1 MGRRLVVVMLIAALI
16 AGGVFYFAR
25 MVQQSSAPSGKQSA
39 AVSAP
44 VPSNAVSTS
53 NVLVAAKDL
62 PAGTLIQ
69 ANSLVFRPW
78 PTSGIDDASH
88 VVEGK
93 ASMEEFQGAVLR
105 SGARSGEPLLRGN
118 MIKRG
123 ESGFLAA
130 VLKPGMRAVTVSV
143 NENTGVAGFVF
154 PGDVVDLVLSH
165 VVNLSDSAGTL
176 RPHNV
181 SETVMHNLRV
191 IAVDQRASDQEQI
204 PAVARGVTLEATP
217 EQAERLALI
226 QRMGEVRLV
235 LRPLAK
241 ATEEAEQ
248 GGEAQA
254 VTATPTP
261 MLGPDGQPIGPDGR
275 TFTLD
280 SDLSQIISPPGGST
294 SGSNAGGSIQVV
306 RGNQSQEAETK

>member
-1 MGRRLVVVMLIAALI
+1 MGRRLIVVMLIAALI

-25 MVQQSSAPSGKQSA
+25 MVQQSRPAPQAQTAVSQPVASAPT
-39 AVSAP
+39 
-44 VPSNAVSTS
+44 STTQ
-53 NVLVAAKDL
+53 VLVATKDM

-69 ANSLVFRPW
+69 ANSLVFRAW
-78 PTSGIDDASH
+78 PAAGIDDASH

-93 ASMEEFQGAVLR
+93 GTLEEFQGAVLR
-105 SGARSGEPLLRGN
+105 AGIRSGEPALRGN

-143 NENTGVAGFVF
+143 NENTGVSGFIF
-154 PGDVVDLVLSH
+154 PGDMVDLVLSH
-165 VVNLSDSAGTL
+165 VVNLSDSAGTM

-181 SETVMHNLRV
+181 SETVMHDLRV
-191 IAVDQRASDQEQI
+191 IAVDQRASDQEQV
-204 PAVARGVTLEATP
+204 PVVARGVTLEATP

-235 LRPLAK
+235 LRPLTKQDQGDGEK
-241 ATEEAEQ
+241 APSAE
-248 GGEAQA
+248 
-254 VTATPTP
+254 VVATPLVP
-261 MLGPDGQPIGPDGR
+261 GAEAADAR

-280 SDLSQIISPPGGST
+280 SDLSQIIAPPGGT
-294 SGSNAGGSIQVV
+294 SSSSSGGGSIQVV
-306 RGNQSQEAETK
+306 RGQSSQEAQAK